1 MFIYALLACTD
12 PDPKGDDTVASSA
25 DDTAAT
31 AVDDTAGS
39 TDDTGEGTGAVEI
52 LDIQAE
58 VLEEVVTVV
67 RVSWTTAADSSGHV
81 EFGESASY
89 GLDTPVTDIGTEHS
103 VLLLGNPAETEV
115 NFRVVLDDGVV
126 SSNQTITTG
135 VLPNELPE
143 LTIQGESPYGGW
155 TVAPIQGTHYAA
167 AILDGQGRYVWYD
180 ILETEGNLMRMLLTP
195 DGRHI
200 LYCWA
205 GDQQNLENGK
215 VVWVSLDHEERIE
228 YAWPNIDHDMT
239 VLPDGTVSSIV
250 VVPDPDADPFSGNQR
265 SGDKIVELSPDRKTE
280 TEIWNA
286 WDALDMEAL
295 AAQVGGSNITHAN
308 AIDYDVENDLY
319 YVSLKELG
327 SLVKIDRS
335 TGETLWGM
343 NGVLDEF
350 TLQNGYPTD
359 YHHQFDVLDGSIVF
373 FDNGHSS
380 RQYSRLVEFAYD
392 EEAWTQTQ
400 TWEYRAE
407 PDIFVATKGDVDRFD
422 DGNTRVVWSTS
433 GMIQDVTPDGEIL
446 FQVET
451 ELGYVFT
458 FTQQV
463 DDLYGR

>member
-1 MFIYALLACTD
+1 
-12 PDPKGDDTVASSA
+12 
-25 DDTAAT
+25 
-31 AVDDTAGS
+31 
-39 TDDTGEGTGAVEI
+39 
-52 LDIQAE
+52 
-58 VLEEVVTVV
+58 
-67 RVSWTTAADSSGHV
+67 
-81 EFGESASY
+81 
-89 GLDTPVTDIGTEHS
+89 
-103 VLLLGNPAETEV
+103 
-115 NFRVVLDDGVV
+115 
-126 SSNQTITTG
+126 
-135 VLPNELPE
+135 
-143 LTIQGESPYGGW
+143 
-155 TVAPIQGTHYAA
+155 
-167 AILDGQGRYVWYD
+167 
-180 ILETEGNLMRMLLTP
+180 
-195 DGRHI
+195 
-200 LYCWA
+200 
-205 GDQQNLENGK
+205 
-215 VVWVSLDHEERIE
+215 
-228 YAWPNIDHDMT
+228 
-239 VLPDGTVSSIV
+239 
-250 VVPDPDADPFSGNQR
+250 
-265 SGDKIVELSPDRKTE
+265 
-280 TEIWNA
+280 
-286 WDALDMEAL
+286 
-295 AAQVGGSNITHAN
+295 
-308 AIDYDVENDLY
+308 
-319 YVSLKELG
+319 VSLKELG

-407 PDIFVATKGDVDRFD
+407 PDIVVATKGDVDRFD